1 MTSQAQNNLVAIA
14 QTCQAQAV
22 KIPESPLYHMGKM
35 GLGIGGEEGRKKSA
49 SILQDTIDYLTCKAK
64 AKLSFNKDE
73 KEFLIELYK
82 AFAWGA
88 AMKAYIKDLDTNR
101 LPFHILKT
109 NNPSFRRSAHFRPL
123 MKINNS
129 RNDHTQGYVLS
140 NGAVHAEQNNRRL
153 KNADNRFIIQA
164 MTRKTQHG
172 FTTVWSVDNDYDF
185 EPFGAPIE
193 KVTEI
198 PLNPPLK
205 LPDGLSEY
213 MHSGLNIAKPFK
225 YKAQWTE
232 FW

>member
-1 MTSQAQNNLVAIA
+1 MSMSEKPYTGSVI
-14 QTCQAQAV
+14 V
-22 KIPESPLYHMGKM
+22 G
-35 GLGIGGEEGRKKSA
+35 
-49 SILQDTIDYLTCKAK
+49 DTT
-64 AKLSFNKDE
+64 
-73 KEFLIELYK
+73 
-82 AFAWGA
+82 A